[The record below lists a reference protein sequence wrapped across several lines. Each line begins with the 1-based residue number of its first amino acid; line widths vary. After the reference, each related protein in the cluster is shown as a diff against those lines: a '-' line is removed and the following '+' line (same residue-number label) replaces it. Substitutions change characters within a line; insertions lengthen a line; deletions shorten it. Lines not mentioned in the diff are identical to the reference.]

1 MGIVFRQSIKTGIV
15 TFAGALLGL
24 LVVYLSA
31 VYIPKQELGFSR
43 TLLQNAVIGSQL
55 VLMGMHTTLYTLIYK
70 YTHHDERRKLLITLS
85 LLVPIALTVA
95 YTILYF
101 IFRDRISLL
110 FQPQDVAYV
119 NRYFIWLPLY
129 TFLWS
134 MIILL
139 EQYLGSQMKVAASGF
154 MKEIVLRVAN
164 ILLIFLFGYGLI
176 DFHMFIIYSVL
187 VHFIPVLFLYLLA
200 RQTEGFGISVKWKLL
215 SRAEFKSIADF
226 AFFHLFLN
234 VSVILLVSIDTIMLA
249 SLDKTGVE
257 AVAVYFVAG
266 SILSIYQIP
275 YRAMGSASTPMLNK
289 AYESKNHTE
298 VEDMFSRAG
307 VNILIVTMGMAAV
320 IIPNLQNA
328 VLLLGEQYKSIALV
342 VLILM
347 VGRTADM
354 AAGLNNEMLS
364 ISKHY
369 RFNFYLTAALVIVI
383 IIFNLL
389 LIPKYG
395 IYGAAWSSSLALC
408 VYNVIKLL
416 FLWFKMQLQPF
427 SKGSLL
433 VIPCFFAA
441 AGIGYILPFIKNPI
455 IDASVR
461 SATIIIIY
469 AVLILIFKPSPD
481 ITSYLNTVKNNKRLF

>member
-1 MGIVFRQSIKTGIV
+1 MGIVFRQSIKTAIV
-15 TFAGALLGL
+15 TSAGAALGL

-31 VYIPKQELGFSR
+31 IYIPKQELGFSR
-43 TLLQNAVIGSQL
+43 LLLNNALIGSQI

-70 YTHHDERRKLLITLS
+70 YTHTDERRKVLITLS
-85 LLVPIALTVA
+85 LLVPVTL
-95 YTILYF
+95 TILYTIVYF
-101 IFRDRISLL
+101 MVRDRILVL
-110 FQPQDVAYV
+110 FQPQDIEFV
-119 NRYFIWLPLY
+119 NKYFIWLPLY
-129 TFLWS
+129 TFSWS

-139 EQYLGSQMKVAASGF
+139 EQYLGSQMKVALAGF

-164 ILLIFLFGYGLI
+164 ILLILLFGYGLI
-176 DFHMFIIYSVL
+176 DFHIFIIASVL
-187 VHFIPVLFLYLLA
+187 VNTIPVLFLYLLA
-200 RQTEGFGISVKWKLL
+200 RKTEGFGISVNWKLL
-215 SRAEFKSIADF
+215 SLAEFKSIADF

-234 VSVILLVSIDTIMLA
+234 VSVILLISIDTIMLA

-275 YRAMGSASTPMLNK
+275 YKAMGAASTPMLNK
-289 AYESKNHTE
+289 AFESKNHAE
-298 VEDMFSRAG
+298 VEDMFTRAG
-307 VNILIVTMGMAAV
+307 VNILIVTMGMAAI

-369 RFNFYLTAALVIVI
+369 RFNFYLTAALVVVIVLL
-383 IIFNLL
+383 NLL
-389 LIPKYG
+389 LIPRYG
-395 IYGAAWSSSLALC
+395 IYGAAWSSSLALIA
-408 VYNVIKLL
+408 YNIIKLV
-416 FLWFKMQLQPF
+416 FLWVKMQLQPF

-433 VIPCFFAA
+433 VVPCALIA
-441 AGIGYILPFIKNPI
+441 AGAGYFLPFMQSPVL
-455 IDASVR
+455 DALVR
-461 SATIIIIY
+461 SIVIIIIY
-469 AVLILIFKPSPD
+469 AVLILIAKPSAD
-481 ITSYLNTVKNNKRLF
+481 ITSYLKTVRNNKRLF